1 MKSWKIDFFK
11 INVNSKEYFYFQDK
25 QNLIAVYSS
34 KFVNYEIIR
43 TRKILRTLK
52 IAGKKWEYV
61 SMYACL
67 KMYGRT

>member
-11 INVNSKEYFYFQDK
+11 INVNSKESFYFQDK
-25 QNLIAVYSS
+25 QNFIAVYSS

-52 IAGKKWEYV
+52 IAGKK
-61 SMYACL
+61 
-67 KMYGRT
+67 

>member
-25 QNLIAVYSS
+25 QSLIAVYSS

-52 IAGKKWEYV
+52 IAGKK
-61 SMYACL
+61 
-67 KMYGRT
+67 